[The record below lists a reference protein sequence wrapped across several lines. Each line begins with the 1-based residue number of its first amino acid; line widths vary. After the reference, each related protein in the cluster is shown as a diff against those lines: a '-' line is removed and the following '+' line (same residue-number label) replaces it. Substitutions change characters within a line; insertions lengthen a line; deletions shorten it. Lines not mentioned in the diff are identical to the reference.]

1 MFDIIFLTTK
11 QQFGIYIANDLRQK
25 GIKVTDTF
33 GGDSHRKK
41 VHFFMNSQT
50 IKITTLH
57 SFKGWES
64 RAIVIYINEHIAKSF
79 LPLVYTGLTKL
90 KQHLKSSYL
99 TVISTSEKLKK
110 IGQSWSNH
118 QKIN

>member
-11 QQFGIYIANDLRQK
+11 QQFGICIANDLQQK

-33 GGDSHRKK
+33 SGDSHRKK
-41 VHFFMNSQT
+41 AHFFINSQS

-57 SFKGWES
+57 SFKGRES
-64 RAIVIYINEHIAKSF
+64 RAIVIYINEYIAKSF
-79 LPLVYTGLTKL
+79 LPLVYTELTKL
-90 KQHLKSSYL
+90 KQHPKFSYL

-110 IGQSWSNH
+110 IGQSWSDH
-118 QKIN
+118 QEIN